1 MSADQPRT
9 LRISTPTDRGGQV
22 VELDGV
28 DVSRALLGLTLYL
41 RGGEMPTAFLD
52 VVAEEIPTELDEV
65 RAYLPEATKDLL
77 VRLGWTP
84 PAEEATP

>member
-1 MSADQPRT
+1 MSTRQPRT
-9 LRISTPTDRGGQV
+9 LRISAPTDRPGQV

-28 DVSRALLGLTLYL
+28 DISRSLIGLSLNI
-41 RGGEMPTAFLD
+41 RAGEMPAAVLD
-52 VVAEEIPTELDEV
+52 VIAEELPTQLDEV
-65 RAYLPEATKDLL
+65 RAYLPDATKELL